1 MGFNANSE
9 LMKDIEARKAI
20 AAALDVSAIVEGAY
34 GSEDIAVPAKTVFCE
49 QNFYYE
55 DIDGYEYNI
64 EEAKKLVQ
72 SSGLEG
78 KTLKLVYNSSRA
90 NMEDCALVIQQQLK
104 EVGINVEITGYET
117 QGFFEKFFYTDAG
130 DWDLGLNGY
139 STNGDNQG
147 DEYMFSKEG
156 FLSKNLCSTDE
167 IAKLWNEGDATI
179 DTEKRAEIY
188 ADLQQQIKDA
198 YTMVPISDCK
208 FILAVDKK
216 LEAAMLLI
224 WFLYLRIIQN
234 FI

>member
-1 MGFNANSE
+1 M
-9 LMKDIEARKAI
+9 
-20 AAALDVSAIVEGAY
+20 
-34 GSEDIAVPAKTVFCE
+34 
-49 QNFYYE
+49 
-55 DIDGYEYNI
+55 
-64 EEAKKLVQ
+64 
-72 SSGLEG
+72 
-78 KTLKLVYNSSRA
+78 
-90 NMEDCALVIQQQLK
+90 
-104 EVGINVEITGYET
+104 YET

-179 DTEKRAEIY
+179 DTEKRAESC

-216 LEAAMLLI
+216 IEGCDAINMVPV
-224 WFLYLRIIQN
+224 FDDYTKLYMTE
-234 FI
+234 